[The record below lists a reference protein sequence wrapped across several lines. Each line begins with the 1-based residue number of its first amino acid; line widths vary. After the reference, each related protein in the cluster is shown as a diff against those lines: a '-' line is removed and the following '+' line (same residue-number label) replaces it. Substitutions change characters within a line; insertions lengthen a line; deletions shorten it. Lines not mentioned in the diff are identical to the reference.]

1 MVAAPAAPTQAAS
14 SVSTSFAEMDTLLS
28 TLQQVSLLR
37 YNSNLRSG
45 SRRAARPDASR
56 TDASSSA
63 SLKAIEDKLAQ
74 WAKIHASRP
83 VPTPHGRHVARP
95 FADTKAWSTPAGG
108 ALHVSMSTMLDGG
121 RGHRSRRRAE
131 I

>member
-45 SRRAARPDASR
+45 SRRAARPDASQ
-56 TDASSSA
+56 TSSSA
-63 SLKAIEDKLAQ
+63 SLKAIEEKLAQ

-95 FADTKAWSTPAGG
+95 FADTKAWSAPA
-108 ALHVSMSTMLDGG
+108 AARCTSQ
-121 RGHRSRRRAE
+121 
-131 I
+131 